1 MKEFSGSVCS
11 EINQVN
17 KVRNL
22 DGWKRHNYLL
32 GTIRPSWPVPSQK
45 TKSFFGGIEKIMV
58 CAITLTGARWKLTK
72 RNRAWRLV
80 YIDIGQNRMI
90 NE

>member
-58 CAITLTGARWKLTK
+58 CAITLHRSQMEIDETQSCVEARIY
-72 RNRAWRLV
+72 RYRAEPN
-80 YIDIGQNRMI
+80 DQ
-90 NE
+90 